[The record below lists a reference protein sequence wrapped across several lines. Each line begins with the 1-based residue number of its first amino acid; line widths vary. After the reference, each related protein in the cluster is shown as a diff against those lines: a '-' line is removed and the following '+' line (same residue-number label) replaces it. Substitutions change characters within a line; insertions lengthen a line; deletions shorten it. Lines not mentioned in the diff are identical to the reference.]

1 MANRLK
7 EIRETTSDA
16 VSIIRELGAPGV
28 HESLGT
34 ILETTKTI
42 KEIVDGLKTPEFVK
56 NIENIRFT
64 TQAMQ
69 DASTKLENT
78 IREIKEAGVLDEARD
93 AIKSTNDL
101 LSSVSGSN
109 EFADVARNMNATF
122 SAMKDL
128 VDEIKLTLVLSKR
141 KGMLNNA
148 ATVVKESSEL
158 YHNITDSK

>member
-1 MANRLK
+1 MANKLK

-42 KEIVDGLKTPEFVK
+42 KEIIDGLITPEFVK

-69 DASTKLENT
+69 EASTKLENT

-93 AIKSTNDL
+93 AIKSTNEIL
-101 LSSVSGSN
+101 VSLSSSN
-109 EFADVARNMNATF
+109 EFADVTRNMNATF

-128 VDEIKLTLVLSKR
+128 VDVLKLTLVSSKKR
-141 KGMLNNA
+141 GTLNNA

>member
-42 KEIVDGLKTPEFVK
+42 KEIIDGLKTPEFVK

-69 DASTKLENT
+69 EASTKLENT
-78 IREIKEAGVLDEARD
+78 MREIKEAGVLDEARN
-93 AIKSTNDL
+93 AIKSTNDIL
-101 LSSVSGSN
+101 GHVSTSN
-109 EFADVARNMNATF
+109 EFADVIRNMNATF
-122 SAMKDL
+122 SAVKDL
-128 VDEIKLTLVLSKR
+128 IDELKLTLVSSKR
-141 KGMLNNA
+141 KGTLNNA
-148 ATVVKESSEL
+148 ATVVKQSSEL
-158 YHNITDSK
+158 YHNVTDSK